1 MQKLK
6 VLDLLTIKL
15 IKANL
20 ILDYA
25 DKYPESYDILYV
37 GRV

>member
-1 MQKLK
+1 M
-6 VLDLLTIKL
+6 TIKYVQ
-15 IKANL
+15 ANL

-37 GRV
+37 GRVF